1 MTRMIKVAAV
11 SLSLALAAAGCGNF
25 LTGDKLTNDPNNPS
39 QATAQQLFLGVQ
51 ANMFSSQENSV
62 AMTVCMWM
70 QQCMG
75 VGGRFVANYA
85 HYTVNEFSWD
95 GNWFQ
100 VYTGGGLVD
109 LRKIENIERAAGDS
123 TYLGI
128 AKIWEAFDMGVAA
141 DLWGDVP
148 YSQAVGSN
156 PTPGLDTQASVYA
169 AVQTLLSDAIAEL
182 TNGSGIGPL
191 GNDLVYGGD
200 RAKWIAAAHTLKAR
214 FLLHTIEANPGTKN
228 TIYGNAITEANAGI
242 ASPAGDLLAFHSTA
256 TPERN
261 IWYQFQTTT
270 FGQDLVAG
278 KTLVNLMKARND
290 PRLPAY
296 FAKNTT
302 AGWQSSHKYAAG
314 NRILEANGNVE
325 QVDSLPRWQASHKYK
340 AGDRIADTTGHVA
353 QVDSATTDSLS
364 GSTQPAWSS
373 TVGSTLTDNHVYWK
387 NVGAAYTS
395 GITEPTWPPTIG
407 DTTSDNLVHWT
418 NVGLPYGGQ
427 DVKNTQTNIS
437 NLNGIAGNV
446 SLRMCPT
453 SSSCGAFRQP
463 LVTYQ
468 ENELIL
474 AEAYQQTSQDGTALT
489 HLNNARGVPG
499 LSTLSGITTGTG
511 LLDSIMV
518 EKYVTLYQN
527 IEVWND
533 YRRMCRPALTPFL
546 QADGASPVWRNKI
559 PGRLYYSGSEMNVNP
574 NIPSPSTQTTTNG
587 FRNPN
592 DTADCP

>member
-1 MTRMIKVAAV
+1 MLRIIKPAALFLGLV
-11 SLSLALAAAGCGNF
+11 FVVGGCGNF
-25 LTGDKLTNDPNNPS
+25 LTGDKLTGNPNSPS
-39 QATAQQLFLGVQ
+39 QATAEQLFVGVQ
-51 ANMFSSQENSV
+51 ANMFTSQENSV

-75 VGGRFVANYA
+75 VGGRFVDNYA

-109 LRKIENIERAAGDS
+109 LRKIENVERAAGDS

-228 TIYGNAITEANAGI
+228 TIYGSAITEANSGI
-242 ASPAGDLLAFHSTA
+242 ASPAGDLLAFHSPA
-256 TPERN
+256 TSERN

-270 FGQDLVAG
+270 FGQDVVAG
-278 KTLVNLMKARND
+278 KELVDIMKARND

-302 AGWQSSHKYAAG
+302 AGWQAKHRYSVGSRMLDP
-314 NRILEANGNVE
+314 NNNVE
-325 QVDSLPRWQASHKYK
+325 QV
-340 AGDRIADTTGHVA
+340 
-353 QVDSATTDSLS
+353 
-364 GSTQPAWSS
+364 
-373 TVGSTLTDNHVYWK
+373 
-387 NVGAAYTS
+387 
-395 GITEPTWPPTIG
+395 
-407 DTTSDNLVHWT
+407 
-418 NVGLPYGGQ
+418 
-427 DVKNTQTNIS
+427 
-437 NLNGIAGNV
+437 
-446 SLRMCPT
+446 
-453 SSSCGAFRQP
+453 
-463 LVTYQ
+463 
-468 ENELIL
+468 
-474 AEAYQQTSQDGTALT
+474 TA
-489 HLNNARGVPG
+489 
-499 LSTLSGITTGTG
+499 
-511 LLDSIMV
+511 
-518 EKYVTLYQN
+518 
-527 IEVWND
+527 
-533 YRRMCRPALTPFL
+533 
-546 QADGASPVWRNKI
+546 
-559 PGRLYYSGSEMNVNP
+559 
-574 NIPSPSTQTTTNG
+574 
-587 FRNPN
+587 
-592 DTADCP
+592 

>member
-109 LRKIENIERAAGDS
+109 LRKIETIERAAGDS

-278 KTLVNLMKARND
+278 KTLVDLMKARSD

-302 AGWQSSHKYAAG
+302 APWQASFKFRAG
-314 NRILEANGNVE
+314 NRILDANGNVE
-325 QVDSLPRWQASHKYK
+325 QVDS
-340 AGDRIADTTGHVA
+340 VN
-353 QVDSATTDSLS
+353 TDSLS
-364 GSTQPAWSS
+364 GSSAPSWPS
-373 TVGSTLTDNHVYWK
+373 TIGNTTTDNHVFWK
-387 NVGAAYTS
+387 
-395 GITEPTWPPTIG
+395 
-407 DTTSDNLVHWT
+407 

-453 SSSCGAFRQP
+453 SSSCGAFKQP